1 MSRAG
6 QRCGDMSKGARPR
19 NVAVTPQMELPFCPS
34 NAFPASVMGFAR
46 WNTTGVRCRQA
57 PPPSDYLWIKGIK
70 PSRVAPSPL
79 AHKCR
84 EITVSEKRRPR
95 GAGRRLG
102 RRTSLAA
109 PSPQTAP
116 LDFGAIPTDEVNFDP
131 NAHPSA
137 GHDGGR
143 GAAGGGGAGRGAAR
157 EPREPRSGARR
168 AGRTA
173 EGAATPCA
181 PSPFRPACNR
191 DGWRGGR
198 GPRRRVGLLRS
209 VSPRGRAEQLQSAGS
224 GRWGGR
230 CAGSGRCAEPPLE
243 SAERGCRGAG
253 GEERTPRR
261 RGTARRGR
269 SRARHRDLLLAC
281 RRALSSRLIYF
292 FPTYTLI
299 RWDFFFPSL
308 SCRAS
313 PRPVPSLSSQ
323 FGFFFFFPVT
333 IPIFKAVDAERE
345 AERAG
350 GRRSARPLRHRHP
363 DVRSGLGLSPFLPP
377 GEATPARR
385 EEGAQRKRCIE
396 TFRANFVASARSR
409 ERARRGCLP
418 APAPG
423 ERPRTGAAVEL
434 GLPGGGGRAAA
445 GRPRSLR
452 SALRS
457 AHRERQRGPAES
469 RPYGGVKAET
479 PKRRPPSPGA
489 PRSAR
494 EAAGAEEARA
504 RARQR
509 GGSGGAAAR
518 RSAAGP
524 APRRAPATMNFLL
537 TWIHWGLAALL
548 YLQSAE
554 VSGGA
559 GGGTGL
565 CAGGTFP
572 LRPFSLSPRL
582 PFASHL
588 PTALAAGPGGR
599 RRRAHTCAGAC
610 AGLRRGA
617 SGREP
622 RAECPRTCARNAR
635 PRRGAPRGVAV
646 GPRGRARGREAARCL
661 LASASPPVPRSPDI
675 AKGCSAVFA
684 LGPGSGSCRRAE
696 FKIPR
701 WKNK

>member
-1 MSRAG
+1 HISAEKSPYLKSGGLGGPDGGWYGRL
-6 QRCGDMSKGARPR
+6 
-19 NVAVTPQMELPFCPS
+19 TP
-34 NAFPASVMGFAR
+34 
-46 WNTTGVRCRQA
+46 
-57 PPPSDYLWIKGIK
+57 
-70 PSRVAPSPL
+70 
-79 AHKCR
+79 
-84 EITVSEKRRPR
+84 
-95 GAGRRLG
+95 
-102 RRTSLAA
+102 AA

-137 GHDGGR
+137 GHDGGS

-157 EPREPRSGARR
+157 EPREPRSRARR

-173 EGAATPCA
+173 EGAVTPRA

-198 GPRRRVGLLRS
+198 GPPRRVGLLRS

-230 CAGSGRCAEPPLE
+230 CAGSGRCAEPLLE

-299 RWDFFFPSL
+299 RWDFFFPPFP
-308 SCRAS
+308 AE
-313 PRPVPSLSSQ
+313 PPPAPFPPSLASLD
-323 FGFFFFFPVT
+323 FFFPVT

-434 GLPGGGGRAAA
+434 RLPGGGGRAAV

-457 AHRERQRGPAES
+457 DHRERQRGPAES

-509 GGSGGAAAR
+509 GGGGAAAR

-554 VSGGA
+554 LSKAAPALGDGERKPNEGKRGA
-559 GGGTGL
+559 ASLGGGGL
-565 CAGGTFP
+565 
-572 LRPFSLSPRL
+572 
-582 PFASHL
+582 
-588 PTALAAGPGGR
+588 GGR
-599 RRRAHTCAGAC
+599 RPRRPTPPPPGE
-610 AGLRRGA
+610 RRGA
-617 SGREP
+617 
-622 RAECPRTCARNAR
+622 
-635 PRRGAPRGVAV
+635 GAPPLSPARCWARGGRGVAA
-646 GPRGRARGREAARCL
+646 GRPWSRGGRRGRP
-661 LASASPPVPRSPDI
+661 SPPHASHNCEEKCVR
-675 AKGCSAVFA
+675 A
-684 LGPGSGSCRRAE
+684 LGHTHAL
-696 FKIPR
+696 IYIYI
-701 WKNK
+701 

>member
-323 FGFFFFFPVT
+323 FGFFFFF
-333 IPIFKAVDAERE
+333 F
-345 AERAG
+345 
-350 GRRSARPLRHRHP
+350 
-363 DVRSGLGLSPFLPP
+363 FLLLF
-377 GEATPARR
+377 RFS
-385 EEGAQRKRCIE
+385 KRW
-396 TFRANFVASARSR
+396 TQ
-409 ERARRGCLP
+409 
-418 APAPG
+418 
-423 ERPRTGAAVEL
+423 
-434 GLPGGGGRAAA
+434 
-445 GRPRSLR
+445 
-452 SALRS
+452 
-457 AHRERQRGPAES
+457 RERQRGQEAGGPLAPSATATPTCGAGSGSAPSFPRGRRPRLAAKRGRSERDALKLSAQTSWRVREAES
-469 RPYGGVKAET
+469 ERGAGACLP
-479 PKRRPPSPGA
+479 RRRESGRARA
-489 PRSAR
+489 PLWSSDCP
-494 EAAGAEEARA
+494 AAGAGR
-504 RARQR
+504 RR
-509 GGSGGAAAR
+509 GGRGACARPCGAPTESG
-518 RSAAGP
+518 S
-524 APRRAPATMNFLL
+524 
-537 TWIHWGLAALL
+537 
-548 YLQSAE
+548 
-554 VSGGA
+554 
-559 GGGTGL
+559 
-565 CAGGTFP
+565 
-572 LRPFSLSPRL
+572 
-582 PFASHL
+582 
-588 PTALAAGPGGR
+588 GGR
-599 RRRAHTCAGAC
+599 RRAGRME
-610 AGLRRGA
+610 G
-617 SGREP
+617 
-622 RAECPRTCARNAR
+622 
-635 PRRGAPRGVAV
+635 
-646 GPRGRARGREAARCL
+646 
-661 LASASPPVPRSPDI
+661 
-675 AKGCSAVFA
+675 
-684 LGPGSGSCRRAE
+684 
-696 FKIPR
+696 
-701 WKNK
+701 